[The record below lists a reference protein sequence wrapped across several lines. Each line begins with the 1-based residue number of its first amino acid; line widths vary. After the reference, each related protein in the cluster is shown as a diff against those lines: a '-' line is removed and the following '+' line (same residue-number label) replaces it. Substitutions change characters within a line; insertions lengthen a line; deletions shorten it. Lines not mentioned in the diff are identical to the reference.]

1 MAKSPFV
8 SLHNHTELGS
18 PLDGMNDTYKL
29 FEQAKLLNHRAIAI
43 TDHGTLTAHYDAWKA
58 SQKTGVKLIPGIEI
72 YFAPDLEVK
81 KSYHLVLLPKNHNG
95 YKNILR
101 LNYEA
106 YKNQVSGY
114 MGKKTPRVTW
124 EHLESFNQDIICLTA
139 CSNGPIAK
147 ALIADADEDEA
158 LARLD
163 RLISIFGENFYLELQ
178 PHNLKTDDGR
188 VDQVRLNNTLV
199 KYARE
204 KGLKYVATSDAHYL
218 DSDHAKYHDM
228 MLAIKDK
235 KAVDDPDRFR
245 YGVQDMYLKSHDEI
259 IEFFGREIAE
269 VAMSNSVHIAEMCE
283 EPTYLEPKGPRLPRF
298 PIEEEKDYD
307 QFKSWYS
314 KQDQKV
320 SEDKAYLRFQ
330 CMKSFKKNFSD
341 LEKEKKKEY
350 WERVKYELSILEA
363 RDFSSY
369 MLIVADYI
377 NWSKQNG
384 IPVGPGR
391 GCICKD
397 IPVYTKRG
405 TVNIQDVKIGD
416 IVFSHTGKERL
427 VTNTMVYPVKE
438 ELLNISTYY
447 GDFNSISMTKDHKVF
462 GQKTKY
468 TDKYLNSCE
477 KTRKKVKKYEDL
489 TSDIIEIEAQDL
501 SVGDWIFYPDMEWK
515 EETPTWHFE
524 NNEIAVQ
531 TNVSSPYSS
540 RSLKKATGVSRSKI
554 NMIMKN
560 GYSSSPSDH
569 IFEEYVKNNFGTLE
583 NLISLRDS
591 KSKTFYKINKD
602 ISLGKDLAWLFGKW
616 TADGW
621 LAEKGS
627 WGVAFHEDETD
638 QLELTK
644 SVLLSIGVSE
654 FKVFPHKTKK
664 LNQLTSSN
672 PLLVSMFKEEFPDYS
687 RSSHTKHVPGFVFSL
702 PKNLLKSFLKGCIDG
717 DGHVEGTRVRYTTV
731 SRRLSEEIKM
741 ISNMLGFPASIK
753 KEVRIYKHLGHS
765 HESENYKVSFPI
777 NEKKSY
783 NYKRIDGGFLVR
795 VRDISTVNDINFVYD
810 ITVDE
815 DHSYMTTH
823 GAIHNSAGGSIV
835 SYLTGITS
843 VNPMDYGLLFERFH
857 NKEKK
862 SFPDIDTDFA
872 NPARVKE
879 YLKNKYGEDKVASI
893 SNWST
898 LSPKVIIK
906 DVARSLRLGGD
917 KSAAFKIANHITS
930 IMPDTK
936 TIEEAMKMS
945 AEFKKQMD
953 RYPKLL
959 EFASKL
965 QGLTRNWSVHA
976 AGVVISDEPLY
987 NFVPLRIDDSGQ
999 LVTQWEKNRC
1009 EENGLIKMD
1018 ILGLKT
1024 LTVIEGVFDNIR
1036 KTKNINLSIDDI
1048 PIDDEKTYDMISR
1061 GDNAGVFQLESSLSP
1076 LCQKIKPFNVRMISD
1091 INAMGRP
1098 SCSPIDRNNYIKRR
1112 FGKESVKYRHMT
1124 LENSLKDTYGISL
1137 YEEGMMSIAK
1147 DCAGWDLN
1155 QADALRKIT
1164 KLKGKDPELVMKTE
1178 MSFLED
1184 CMNRTGMSYESAM
1197 DIWQNEILPFGNY
1210 GFNLSHSILYSH
1222 ISVYTA
1228 WLKCHYPTEFM
1239 CALLN
1244 SEDPNSDKAQEYINE
1259 CKRMKIEILP
1269 PHVNL
1274 SEDKYSITG
1283 ERKITCGFSAIK
1295 GLGVKAVD
1303 EIVENKPFKCLQEF
1317 LGKCNGRTVGKTA
1330 IQALAKC
1337 GAFSCFEITRKD
1349 IHDNYSK
1356 FRAKINKE
1364 VKKGKDLCEIELKF
1378 SEEEWDQ
1385 KETLMNERAVLGRTI
1400 SGQLHDAFKD
1410 FFSDSSMVT
1419 RLNQVQHLDKNKS
1432 IRVEGVIKSLMKEF
1446 KIKNGKNIGK
1456 KFGKYL
1462 VEDKWGNTSEMTL
1475 WTNDYEKYKSMLID
1489 GIPFKAIC
1497 SVNEYMGKKD
1507 LSLKNFERI
1516 YGRKLC

>member
-124 EHLESFNQDIICLTA
+124 EHLESFNEDIICLTA

-158 LARLD
+158 LSRLD

-178 PHNLKTDDGR
+178 PHNLKTDDGK
-188 VDQVRLNNTLV
+188 VDQIKLNNTLI
-199 KYARE
+199 KYARQ

-330 CMKSFKKNFSD
+330 CMKSFKKKFAD
-341 LEKEKKKEY
+341 LENEKKKEY

-377 NWSKQNG
+377 NWSKENG

-391 GCICKD
+391 G
-397 IPVYTKRG
+397 
-405 TVNIQDVKIGD
+405 
-416 IVFSHTGKERL
+416 
-427 VTNTMVYPVKE
+427 
-438 ELLNISTYY
+438 
-447 GDFNSISMTKDHKVF
+447 
-462 GQKTKY
+462 
-468 TDKYLNSCE
+468 
-477 KTRKKVKKYEDL
+477 
-489 TSDIIEIEAQDL
+489 
-501 SVGDWIFYPDMEWK
+501 
-515 EETPTWHFE
+515 
-524 NNEIAVQ
+524 
-531 TNVSSPYSS
+531 
-540 RSLKKATGVSRSKI
+540 
-554 NMIMKN
+554 
-560 GYSSSPSDH
+560 
-569 IFEEYVKNNFGTLE
+569 
-583 NLISLRDS
+583 
-591 KSKTFYKINKD
+591 
-602 ISLGKDLAWLFGKW
+602 
-616 TADGW
+616 
-621 LAEKGS
+621 
-627 WGVAFHEDETD
+627 
-638 QLELTK
+638 
-644 SVLLSIGVSE
+644 
-654 FKVFPHKTKK
+654 
-664 LNQLTSSN
+664 
-672 PLLVSMFKEEFPDYS
+672 
-687 RSSHTKHVPGFVFSL
+687 
-702 PKNLLKSFLKGCIDG
+702 
-717 DGHVEGTRVRYTTV
+717 
-731 SRRLSEEIKM
+731 
-741 ISNMLGFPASIK
+741 
-753 KEVRIYKHLGHS
+753 
-765 HESENYKVSFPI
+765 
-777 NEKKSY
+777 
-783 NYKRIDGGFLVR
+783 
-795 VRDISTVNDINFVYD
+795 
-810 ITVDE
+810 
-815 DHSYMTTH
+815 
-823 GAIHNSAGGSIV
+823 SAGGSIV

-953 RYPKLL
+953 KYPKLL

-1112 FGKESVKYRHMT
+1112 FGKESVKYRHMA

-1317 LGKCNGRTVGKTA
+1317 LGRCNGRTVGKTA

-1385 KETLMNERAVLGRTI
+1385 KETLMNERTVLGRTI